1 MTEVPTRAVLLIGG
15 GGHARV
21 VRDTL
26 EVMGRTCLGIV
37 ASEPSSAMGLS
48 YIGDDAAA
56 FRRFPQGG
64 EAALGLG
71 GVPRQGVPGTALR
84 RRVYETYI
92 ARGFRFPPLIGRGVI
107 LAPDVVLADGAQVI
121 AGAILQPGVQLGR
134 NALANTGARIDHDTV
149 IADHAMIGPGAI
161 LCGGV
166 AIGVGAYVGAGAVVL
181 QGVRIGPDAVVA
193 AGAVATR
200 DVEAGGFVGRP

>member
-1 MTEVPTRAVLLIGG
+1 VTGIPSGEVLLIGG

-21 VRDTL
+21 VLDTL
-26 EVMGRTCLGIV
+26 GVMGRTCLGIV
-37 ASEPSSAMGLS
+37 ASEPSSAIGLS

-56 FRRFPQGG
+56 FRLFPQGG

-84 RRVYETYI
+84 RRVYEAYI

-107 LAPDVVLADGAQVI
+107 MAPDVMLADGAQVI
-121 AGAILQPGVQLGR
+121 AGAILQPNVRLGR
-134 NALANTGARIDHDTV
+134 NVLVNTGARIDHDTV
-149 IADHAMIGPGAI
+149 IADHAMIGPGAL
-161 LCGGV
+161 LCGEV
-166 AIGVGAYVGAGAVVL
+166 AIGVGAYVGAGAIVL

-193 AGAVATR
+193 AGAVASR